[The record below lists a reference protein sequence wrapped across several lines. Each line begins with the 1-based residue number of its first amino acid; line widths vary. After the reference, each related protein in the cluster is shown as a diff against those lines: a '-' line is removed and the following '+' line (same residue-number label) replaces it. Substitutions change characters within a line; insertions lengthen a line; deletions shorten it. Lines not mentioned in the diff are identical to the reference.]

1 MSVSISLPPVLQAL
15 AGDVKN
21 VDVNGSTVG
30 ECFKDLAARYPRLK
44 ARLLTR
50 RGNPPKGMHIFVN
63 GENVY
68 PEPLAR
74 PVHDGDKVYISYLVL
89 GG

>member
-1 MSVSISLPPVLQAL
+1 MSVSVNLPPVLQAL

-21 VDVNGSTVG
+21 VNISGSTVG
-30 ECFKDLAARYPRLK
+30 ECLKDLAARYPQLK
-44 ARLLTR
+44 TKLFTR
-50 RGNPPKGMHIFVN
+50 QGKLPKGINIFIN

-68 PEPLAR
+68 PETLAH
-74 PVHDGDKVYISYLVL
+74 PVHDGDTVHIFSPVL